1 MKYKIGAPVVL
12 LAALLAMTSWA
23 GGHHCC
29 HCGRESGC
37 KKVCRLV
44 CETKEVTKVTYDCK
58 CEDICVPGPSTRT
71 PVCSCGSCDECG
83 KKAYIWTPHCAQV
96 KTRKVPVKREEK
108 VLKPTYKW
116 VVEYVCDQC
125 TAGDAPHT
133 AK

>member
-1 MKYKIGAPVVL
+1 MKYRMGAPIVL
-12 LAALLAMTSWA
+12 FAALLAVTSWA
-23 GGHHCC
+23 GGHRCC

-37 KKVCRLV
+37 QKVCRLV

-71 PVCSCGSCDECG
+71 PACSCGSCDECG
-83 KKAYIWTPHCAQV
+83 RKAYIWTPHCAQV

-116 VVEYVCDQC
+116 VVEYVCGQC
-125 TAGDAPHT
+125 AADHAHHA